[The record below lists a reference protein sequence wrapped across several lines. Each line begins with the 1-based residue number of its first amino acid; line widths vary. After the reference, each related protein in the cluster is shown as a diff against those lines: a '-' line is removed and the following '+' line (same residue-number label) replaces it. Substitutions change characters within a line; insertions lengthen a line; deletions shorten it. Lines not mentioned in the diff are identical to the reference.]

1 MSAGMEKVKFSL
13 EFQIEMAEE
22 DVKAARGVDNNSYTW
37 KSHIKDLEKTVKRLK
52 VVHAVLIAEME
63 PVVVVG
69 PVVETYDFKELDG

>member
-1 MSAGMEKVKFSL
+1 MIAGMEKVKFSL

-69 PVVETYDFKELDG
+69 PVVETYDFKESEG